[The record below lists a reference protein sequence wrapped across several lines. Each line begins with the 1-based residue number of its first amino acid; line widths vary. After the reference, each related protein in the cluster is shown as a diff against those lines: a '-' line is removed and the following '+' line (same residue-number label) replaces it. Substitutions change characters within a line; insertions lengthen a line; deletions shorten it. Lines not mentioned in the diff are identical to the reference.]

1 MRTDLHSFK
10 RARAASRDEQ
20 AVWMRFIR
28 TCKRNKTLR
37 YIFIIILLL
46 FVIFYIWATCSH
58 NLKDLSKIGDAFNIL
73 NTFFTALA
81 FIGLIVTILLQR
93 KDLALQRE
101 ELKLQREEM
110 KRQCEEQKRQAN
122 EFEAQNRLMRIQQ
135 FESFFFKQL
144 EYLNYLSKNVRIN
157 GNYGV
162 DIFNE
167 IADNV
172 RDCLKIIWYPDLSK
186 SLLSNNLTER
196 NEINKKWRSFEC
208 NGNDLLAW
216 SNKFYFLISYVDEID
231 FLNEKEKK
239 LYFMTIMDNFS
250 NRQKY
255 LLQIMGQ
262 ISSNKL
268 QHKIE
273 EKLRKGG
280 YFHMDPNLIF
290 GEEYEKNRRIFEKSI
305 GLGSN
310 WGHAIFAI
318 IDAEKSSES
327 MGK

>member
-1 MRTDLHSFK
+1 MKNIYLLIGGIIFVIASVFFLSDILHYFTNLSVPTGAGEFGDQFGVLNTLF
-10 RARAASRDEQ
+10 AGLAF
-20 AVWMRFIR
+20 VVVIV
-28 TCKRNKTLR
+28 TLR
-37 YIFIIILLL
+37 QQEEQIR
-46 FVIFYIWATCSH
+46 
-58 NLKDLSKIGDAFNIL
+58 
-73 NTFFTALA
+73 
-81 FIGLIVTILLQR
+81 LQR
-93 KDLALQRE
+93 QDLQNQKE
-101 ELKLQREEM
+101 DLKLQREEM
-110 KRQCEEQKRQAN
+110 QRQCAEQKRQAD

-157 GNYGV
+157 GNSGV

-167 IADNV
+167 IVDNV
-172 RDCLKIIWYPDLSK
+172 RDCLKIIRYPDLSK

-262 ISSNKL
+262 ISSDKL

-280 YFHMDPNLIF
+280 YFHMHPELIF
-290 GEEYEKNRRIFEKSI
+290 GEECEKNRRIFEKSI